1 MFSGYHMPVRV
12 DFRIAEDRRD
22 PIFKSLR
29 DKMFKPFCFFMHF
42 VPRVLQN
49 VMKKQ
54 FQQTMMPD
62 QFPRP
67 PFASRAEP
75 DTPVFFI

>member
-1 MFSGYHMPVRV
+1 MFSGYHMPVRI

-42 VPRVLQN
+42 IPC
-49 VMKKQ
+49 
-54 FQQTMMPD
+54 P
-62 QFPRP
+62 
-67 PFASRAEP
+67 SRHP
-75 DTPVFFI
+75 HPTTFRL

>member
-1 MFSGYHMPVRV
+1 MPMRI
-12 DFRIAEDRRD
+12 DFRIAKDRRH

-29 DKMFKPFCFFMHF
+29 DEVFKPFCFLVNF

-49 VMKKQ
+49 VVKKQ
-54 FQQTMMPD
+54 FQQSVMSD

-67 PFASRAEP
+67 PFASRGEP
-75 DTPVFFI
+75 DASVFFIQN